1 MTADS
6 RPDPGS
12 AEVAGGPPA
21 DPRSIRVSL
30 VSSPEV
36 GVAPLLVAPPSTT
49 GGQAI
54 AELVSLD
61 AERFVLVRGGVGG
74 TRRRVLL
81 LPPVLGPGSGRGV
94 IRREVIVDGWRI
106 EVEVESAARVAL
118 RERATR
124 DRVEIDRSGP
134 TEVRAIIPG
143 VVVSV
148 SVTPGELVT
157 AGQQLLV
164 VEAMKMQNELRAP
177 RDGTIERVAVSA
189 GRTIEVGD
197 ILLVIA

>member
-1 MTADS
+1 MA
-6 RPDPGS
+6 
-12 AEVAGGPPA
+12 
-21 DPRSIRVSL
+21 L
-30 VSSPEV
+30 
-36 GVAPLLVAPPSTT
+36 APLLVAPPSTT

-177 RDGTIERVAVSA
+177 RDGTIERVAVRA